1 MFTAEAQYWIWGG
14 GMKLG
19 LGHNSD
25 VIGAV
30 IGERS
35 EAAFVRERRVVP
47 GGSMRAASW
56 FQPHPPYAA
65 RGEGCWVVDLDGR
78 RLLDCANNFFSL
90 IHGHAFEPVLDAVRN
105 AMAKGTAFGMP
116 TEGEILLA
124 ETLAAR
130 NPRMEQTRFCNSGT
144 EAILAAIKG
153 ARALTGREKIAKFEG
168 CYHGAYDWIEVSLD
182 PTPSNWDDQN
192 GDPASVRCNVGT
204 PESVLRETVV
214 LPYDDPQRCA
224 DILHREGSS
233 LAAVI
238 VDPHA
243 SRAGAVP
250 MSRETAATVQEAC
263 RRDGIVLIADEVISF
278 RLSFQGASPLF
289 GLEPDLVTT
298 AKIIGGG
305 LPIGAVSG
313 PADRMSIFDHSAG
326 KPKVSMG
333 GTFSANPL
341 SMAAGLASLAHYSQP
356 VVERLNGL
364 GDRLRDEIRK
374 GFAKAGV
381 AASVTGM
388 GSLFRLH
395 LGTREVTD
403 YRSAYANVE
412 TTNLIRR
419 VHLAMLDE
427 NVLLTPNCSGAL
439 STPMTETEVIS
450 IADKLVKVVERELG
464 GGQVV
469 VA

>member
-1 MFTAEAQYWIWGG
+1 MN
-14 GMKLG
+14 LG
-19 LGHNSD
+19 LGQNG
-25 VIGAV
+25 GAV
-30 IGERS
+30 DSAIGKRS
-35 EAAFVRERRVVP
+35 ETAFLRERKVVP

-65 RGEGCWVVDLDGR
+65 RGEGCWVVDVDGR

-90 IHGHAFEPVLDAVRN
+90 IHGHAFEPVLDAVRA
-105 AMAKGTAFGMP
+105 AMVKGTAFGMP
-116 TEGEILLA
+116 TESEILLA

-144 EAILAAIKG
+144 EAVLAAVKG
-153 ARALTGREKIAKFEG
+153 ARGITGRERIAKFEG
-168 CYHGAYDWIEVSLD
+168 CYHGAYDWVEVSLD
-182 PTPSNWDDQN
+182 PTPANWNDNN
-192 GDPASVRCNVGT
+192 GDPASVRCNAGT
-204 PESVLRETVV
+204 PDSVLRETLV

-224 DILHREGSS
+224 EILRREGAT

-238 VDPHA
+238 IDPHA
-243 SRAGAVP
+243 SRAGTVP
-250 MSRETAATVQEAC
+250 ISKDTAAVVQEAC
-263 RRDGIVLIADEVISF
+263 RRDGILLIADEVISF
-278 RLSFQGASPLF
+278 RLSFEGASPLF

-313 PADRMSIFDHSAG
+313 LARHMSVFDHSAG

-341 SMAAGLASLAHYSQP
+341 SMAAGLASLTHYSRSA
-356 VVERLNGL
+356 VDRMNAL
-364 GDRLRDEIRK
+364 GDKLRAELRQ

-381 AASVTGM
+381 AATVTGM

-395 LGTREVTD
+395 VGPGEVTG
-403 YRSAYANVE
+403 YRSAFADAQ
-412 TTNLIRR
+412 TAKQIRR
-419 VHLAMLDE
+419 IHLAMLDE

-439 STPMTETEVIS
+439 STPMTESEVHS
-450 IADKLVKVVERELG
+450 IAEKLIKVVQRELG
-464 GGQVV
+464 SRPD
-469 VA
+469 AAA